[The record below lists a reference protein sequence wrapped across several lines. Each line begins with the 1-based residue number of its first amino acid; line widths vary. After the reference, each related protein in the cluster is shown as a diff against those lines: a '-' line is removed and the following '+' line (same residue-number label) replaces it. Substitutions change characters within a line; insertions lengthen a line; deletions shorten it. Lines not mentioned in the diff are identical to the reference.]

1 MNPRSILALVRGI
14 IAEQDKGSDYDALYF
29 GMQDVEIMLED
40 ITSSRRSYGGKP
52 KKKYDEWG
60 NKMWESPKPKRK
72 QKPSAWNKFVK
83 ANSKKKK
90 FIYQSGANK
99 GKLNLKKMGVA
110 WRKTAAGKK
119 KR

>member
-1 MNPRSILALVRGI
+1 MVDYQEEEKIWHDGFRAGYNRAMKDRGME
-14 IAEQDKGSDYDALYF
+14 ADFYDRGA
-29 GMQDVEIMLED
+29 MA
-40 ITSSRRSYGGKP
+40 SKP
-52 KKKYDEWG
+52 KRMYDEWG
-60 NKMWESPKPKRK
+60 NKTTPKKRK

-110 WRKTAAGKK
+110 WRKTAQGKK

>member
-1 MNPRSILALVRGI
+1 MGFYERQSQADWEEGYAAGHEAGYQLGVKLRGTSLSDP
-14 IAEQDKGSDYDALYF
+14 AYAMKKG
-29 GMQDVEIMLED
+29 DVG
-40 ITSSRRSYGGKP
+40 SSR
-52 KKKYDEWG
+52 
-60 NKMWESPKPKRK
+60 KRK

-110 WRKTAAGKK
+110 WRKTPAGKK
-119 KR
+119 KQ

>member
-1 MNPRSILALVRGI
+1 MVDY
-14 IAEQDKGSDYDALYF
+14 QDEEKIWHDGFRAGYNRAMKDHG
-29 GMQDVEIMLED
+29 GMSGDFFERPMSTRRDMML
-40 ITSSRRSYGGKP
+40 TSGVPTKR
-52 KKKYDEWG
+52 
-60 NKMWESPKPKRK
+60 RK

-90 FIYQSGANK
+90 FIYQSAANK

-110 WRKTAAGKK
+110 WRKTSAGKK

>member
-1 MNPRSILALVRGI
+1 MV
-14 IAEQDKGSDYDALYF
+14 DYQEEEKIWHDGFRAGYNRA
-29 GMQDVEIMLED
+29 MKD
-40 ITSSRRSYGGKP
+40 YGGMTGDFYDRLHDTYKP
-52 KKKYDEWG
+52 K
-60 NKMWESPKPKRK
+60 KRK

>member
-1 MNPRSILALVRGI
+1 MNVRSILALVRGI
-14 IAEQDKGSDYDALYF
+14 IAEQNEGSDYDALYF
-29 GMQDVEIMLED
+29 GMQDVESMLED
-40 ITSSRRSYGGKP
+40 MTSKTTYRTARMRGHGDDVYKP
-52 KKKYDEWG
+52 KK
-60 NKMWESPKPKRK
+60 KPKRK

-110 WRKTAAGKK
+110 WRKTSAGKK

>member
-1 MNPRSILALVRGI
+1 MSDYERGYRDGFRDGSGAYTDVALREAESILDRNPVIRA
-14 IAEQDKGSDYDALYF
+14 
-29 GMQDVEIMLED
+29 
-40 ITSSRRSYGGKP
+40 RR
-52 KKKYDEWG
+52 KKQ
-60 NKMWESPKPKRK
+60 R
-72 QKPSAWNKFVK
+72 PSAWNKFVK

>member
-1 MNPRSILALVRGI
+1 MPSRDYKEGFAAGWAHALDRYRPTHGYEEEEWI
-14 IAEQDKGSDYDALYF
+14 E
-29 GMQDVEIMLED
+29 E
-40 ITSSRRSYGGKP
+40 TRSYGDAKRAAGIRK
-52 KKKYDEWG
+52 
-60 NKMWESPKPKRK
+60 KPKRK

>member
-1 MNPRSILALVRGI
+1 MGFYERQSQADWEE
-14 IAEQDKGSDYDALYF
+14 AYDEGYEAGY
-29 GMQDVEIMLED
+29 EAA
-40 ITSSRRSYGGKP
+40 RRKFTNRKWEVTESLSYKP
-52 KKKYDEWG
+52 KK
-60 NKMWESPKPKRK
+60 SKRK

-110 WRKTAAGKK
+110 WRKTPAGKK

>member
-1 MNPRSILALVRGI
+1 MV
-14 IAEQDKGSDYDALYF
+14 DYQEEEKIWHDGFRAGYNRA
-29 GMQDVEIMLED
+29 MKD
-40 ITSSRRSYGGKP
+40 YGGMTGDFFDRDAMASRP
-52 KKKYDEWG
+52 KRSYDEWG
-60 NKMWESPKPKRK
+60 NKPKKRK

-110 WRKTAAGKK
+110 WRKTAQGKK